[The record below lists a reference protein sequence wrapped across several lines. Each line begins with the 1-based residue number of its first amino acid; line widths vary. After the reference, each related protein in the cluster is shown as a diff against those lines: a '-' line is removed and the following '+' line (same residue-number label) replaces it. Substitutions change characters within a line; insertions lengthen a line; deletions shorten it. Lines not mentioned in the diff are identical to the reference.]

1 MMYDMGDYGGDHIA
15 YDMGGYNEPVYQQPV
30 YQEPAYVEPY
40 VDPYQYQQPVYQEP
54 VYAEPSYMPA
64 AEQPYVEPY
73 QYLPAVE
80 QPYYEPYVAPVE
92 QQYVE
97 PYQYQQ
103 PVYNEPAYMPAAEQY
118 VEPYVEPY
126 VAPYQYTPAVEQ
138 YMPAAE
144 QPYVEPYVAPYTPA
158 AEQPYVEPYVEP
170 YVAPYMSPAEQYLPA
185 TEQPYV
191 APYVEPYVAP
201 QAEQSFASP
210 RYNGEDIYNSAP
222 AEQPY
227 VPGFTNYLE
236 ASIPPYAAP
245 AEVAAPYV
253 EPYQPTPAAQPMT
266 QEAAQPMTQEAAP
279 AADAA
284 PFDINS
290 LAGLDF
296 SGLNNL
302 YGMNFASDF
311 GGGAMGGQYEADPNL
326 QYISAPLSNKGNATS
341 QTGGNTFAVRVD
353 QPVRLVDHRTNQIVF
368 EGTGFDAARKA
379 TELGQGLTDE
389 FGRKANYSIQTAD
402 PTGNYSTVAYEKK
415 NKSVLGTIGDV
426 VGTALPLATM
436 FIPGLNVLGT
446 IAAGAGLGGAGAAL
460 RGDDILKGV
469 AMGGLSAAGG
479 QVLGPALEAGGKFG
493 TALAPKLATA
503 VGTGIGS
510 TAGGLVTGQDLKSSL
525 LSGVAS
531 GALSYVAPTIANE
544 LGIKPI
550 NLNGTKGTSGSSG
563 MTADGGLQV
572 TASTLGTPSV
582 GYTLG
587 GSSPSKLKLPET
599 TGPETPYDGITA
611 IGNRLGNVNLSVNQ
625 FGTSGQDQSAFERLT
640 QPEPAPEMPVEDII
654 KVTGQVPGAV
664 TPYAPIAGFEG
675 AGLSPEVINKIDQPA
690 ADTPTEEE
698 ILVQARKGFD
708 PVSITAPLPT
718 DFLPTGALPTAAPTE
733 TVSPEEILVEARKPL
748 PPTSPGL
755 SPEIL
760 RAVEGPAT
768 DKPATDEIVV
778 TGQRPGAVTAYAPI
792 AGIETPMPKTPEADA
807 KDRKLGVEEYL
818 RLLSLVAGLADAG
831 GGKGSAGK
839 YTPGGRLGSIF
850 SAKLPSA
857 GGLGTIGGNRT
868 LRSMGDVD
876 WLTYGTRPELSFYD
890 YANPAPLT
898 RPIPNEP
905 RGPSMYAP
913 ETDDNNFARGGGAFA
928 AKRGGPSQRTEFAVN
943 GPGTGR
949 SDDIPAV
956 LSDGE
961 YVIDAETVALLGDGS
976 SKAGAKKLDELRVK
990 VRKHKGQK
998 LAKGRFSANAKKPE
1012 AYLSGGRV

>member
-1 MMYDMGDYGGDHIA
+1 MNYIPGFSNYLRTSVPRYARGGPARFVEDVMYDMGDYGGDQIM

-30 YQEPAYVEPY
+30 YQEPAYN
-40 VDPYQYQQPVYQEP
+40 EP

-73 QYLPAVE
+73 QYLPAAE
-80 QPYYEPYVAPVE
+80 QPYYEPYVAPIE

-103 PVYNEPAYMPAAEQY
+103 PVYNEPAYTPAAEQY
-118 VEPYVEPY
+118 VEPYVAPYVEPY

-191 APYVEPYVAP
+191 EPYQYLPATEQPYVAPYVEPYVAP

-222 AEQPY
+222 AETPY
-227 VPGFTNYLE
+227 IPGFSNYLE
-236 ASIPPYAAP
+236 ASVPPYAAP

-253 EPYQPTPAAQPMT
+253 EPYQPTP
-266 QEAAQPMTQEAAP
+266 AAQPMTQEAAP

-341 QTGGNTFAVRVD
+341 QTGGNTFAVRAD

-379 TELGQGLTDE
+379 TELGQGLTDQ

-415 NKSVLGTIGDV
+415 NKSTLGKIANV
-426 VGTALPLATM
+426 AGTVLPLAMIPLTM
-436 FIPGLNVLGT
+436 GASAPLAGLK
-446 IAAGAGLGGAGAAL
+446 AAGKIALGAALGGAGAGL
-460 RGDDILKGV
+460 KGDNILKGA

-479 QVLGPALEAGGKFG
+479 SLLGAPLGKVGDIGLRAG
-493 TALAPKLATA
+493 TAI
-503 VGTGIGS
+503 GTGLGA
-510 TAGGLVTGQDLKSSL
+510 TAGGLATGQSLKSSL
-525 LSGVAS
+525 LGGVAS
-531 GALSYVAPTIANE
+531 GALSYITPDIVKGLGINQAPTTSTSTGGADSSAVYGGPNADIIVNATPSISTPN
-544 LGIKPI
+544 I
-550 NLNGTKGTSGSSG
+550 NLGGFKTPAQKYLDDAANTEVSNPITNTDYASG
-563 MTADGGLQV
+563 
-572 TASTLGTPSV
+572 
-582 GYTLG
+582 
-587 GSSPSKLKLPET
+587 
-599 TGPETPYDGITA
+599 YDG
-611 IGNRLGNVNLSVNQ
+611 
-625 FGTSGQDQSAFERLT
+625 
-640 QPEPAPEMPVEDII
+640 DII
-654 KVTGQVPGAV
+654 NVTGSVPGAV
-664 TPYAPIAGFEG
+664 TGG
-675 AGLSPEVINKIDQPA
+675 LNLAGLTA
-690 ADTPTEEE
+690 
-698 ILVQARKGFD
+698 D
-708 PVSITAPLPT
+708 PVANNTNPITDEIVVSGTRPGAVT
-718 DFLPTGALPTAAPTE
+718 DSAVTGSVNLGGLTANPTAN
-733 TVSPEEILVEARKPL
+733 VS
-748 PPTSPGL
+748 
-755 SPEIL
+755 
-760 RAVEGPAT
+760 
-768 DKPATDEIVV
+768 DDIVV
-778 TGQRPGAVTAYAPI
+778 TGQRSGAVTDSAVTGGVNLGALTTTAPAVRPEDI
-792 AGIETPMPKTPEADA
+792 VVTGNKTEQPVTGGLTLSPDTVADLDKTSEAEKEGK
-807 KDRKLGVEEYL
+807 KDRKLGAEEYL
-818 RLLSLVAGLADAG
+818 RLLSLVAGLADVG

-839 YTPGGRLGSIF
+839 YTPGGRGLSSIF

-857 GGLGTIGGNRT
+857 SGFGAIGGNRT
-868 LRSMGDVD
+868 LRQLGDVD
-876 WLTYGTRPELSFYD
+876 WLTYGTRPELRFFD
-890 YANPAPLT
+890 YANPAPIT
-898 RPIPNEP
+898 KPIPNEP

-913 ETDDNNFARGGGAFA
+913 ETDDNTFARGGGAFA

-976 SKAGAKKLDELRVK
+976 NKAGAKKLDDLRVK